1 MFYSVETDHIN
12 LMESALLSLLTAS
25 PRRAALVVF
34 VVAAATIGG
43 AWLFQMAGYYPCE
56 LCLKERWPYYV
67 GVPLAVLVALVAG
80 PDSKGL
86 GRAGLYVLALIF
98 AGSAIFG
105 IYHAGVEW
113 GFWPGPSEC
122 TGALNNAD
130 FDSFQ
135 QQLQNTVV
143 VQCNAAAIRIV
154 GISLAGWNALISAA
168 LCAIAVAGARRI
180 GAGK

>member
-1 MFYSVETDHIN
+1 MLS
-12 LMESALLSLLTAS
+12 LSLLTAN

-34 VVAAATIGG
+34 IAAAATIGG
-43 AWLFQMAGYYPCE
+43 AWLFQMAGYIPCE

-67 GVPLAVLVALVAG
+67 GVPLAALLAILAG
-80 PDSKGL
+80 SISQSST
-86 GRAGLYVLALIF
+86 RAGLYLLALIF

-105 IYHAGVEW
+105 VYHAGVEW
-113 GFWPGPSEC
+113 GFWPGPTAC
-122 TGALNNAD
+122 TGALSNSD

-143 VQCNAAAIRIV
+143 VQCNAAAIRII

-168 LCAIAVAGARRI
+168 LCAIALAGARKI
-180 GAGK
+180 GK